1 MFTDERNMFNDE
13 RNMFNDLDS
22 LIIDEGRVGENDFS
36 IEHQNSDINDGFRGE
51 YACGAATGMPRN
63 ITRINIEFNLI
74 WIPTI
79 S

>member
-1 MFTDERNMFNDE
+1 MFTDERNVFNG
-13 RNMFNDLDS
+13 LDS
-22 LIIDEGRVGENDFS
+22 LIIDEGRVGELTFPS
-36 IEHQNSDINDGFRGE
+36 NSDINDGFRGE